1 MTEEKIALRSLLTFL
16 CVAHQGFALLS
27 LFSSLPNENL
37 LSTKLVFLSQ
47 SPTIALAWQM
57 DLFSPASSFSPCPFL
72 SRHALPHTELELE
85 CHSRLL
91 TDSTTHPYSCSRA
104 VMAESLTNYS
114 CKLFIRDE
122 VKWVIQSCLTLH
134 DFMDCSPWDS
144 PGQNTGMGSLPLCQG
159 IFPTQGSNPGLPH
172 CRWILYQLNHKG
184 SPGILAWVAYP
195 FSRGS
200 SRPRNRTRVSCI
212 AGGFFTN
219 WAIREAQGWIGH
231 ETNLQVE
238 PQVQSLD
245 GEWKIRAGTLIQ
257 LKEVHFLIRRTLSTF
272 AQREAGLHW
281 LGKKGRSKEQS
292 KGGLNAIQGARE
304 RRKN

>member
-1 MTEEKIALRSLLTFL
+1 MTEEKIVLRSLLTFL

-72 SRHALPHTELELE
+72 SQHALPHTELELE

-122 VKWVIQSCLTLH
+122 VKWVIQSCLTLC
-134 DFMDCSPWDS
+134 DPMDYTVWTST
-144 PGQNTGMGSLPLCQG
+144 GQNTGVGSLSLLQG
-159 IFPTQGSNPGLPH
+159 IFPTQGLNPGFLH
-172 CRWILYQLNHKG
+172 CRQILYQLSQKG
-184 SPGILAWVAYP
+184 SPRKLEWVAYP
-195 FSRGS
+195 FSKGIFLTQESNPGVS
-200 SRPRNRTRVSCI
+200 SNT
-212 AGGFFTN
+212 GGFFPN
-219 WAIREAQGWIGH
+219 WAIRQYQ
-231 ETNLQVE
+231 ET
-238 PQVQSLD
+238 
-245 GEWKIRAGTLIQ
+245 TLI
-257 LKEVHFLIRRTLSTF
+257 
-272 AQREAGLHW
+272 
-281 LGKKGRSKEQS
+281 
-292 KGGLNAIQGARE
+292 
-304 RRKN
+304 

>member
-134 DFMDCSPWDS
+134 DFMDCSPWNS

-159 IFPTQGSNPGLPH
+159 IFPTQGSNPGLPQ
-172 CRWILYQLNHKG
+172 CRWILYQLSYQG
-184 SPGILAWVAYP
+184 SPGMNRSWNKLTSWTTGSKFGWWVKNKSRDINTVERSP
-195 FSRGS
+195 FSDKKNPEHICSERS
-200 SRPRNRTRVSCI
+200 
-212 AGGFFTN
+212 
-219 WAIREAQGWIGH
+219 WA
-231 ETNLQVE
+231 
-238 PQVQSLD
+238 SLV
-245 GEWKIRAGTLIQ
+245 R
-257 LKEVHFLIRRTLSTF
+257 
-272 AQREAGLHW
+272 
-281 LGKKGRSKEQS
+281 
-292 KGGLNAIQGARE
+292 
-304 RRKN
+304 